1 MFNFRL
7 RYLVLF
13 LLVLILSASAY
24 AFAAANT
31 VPESGAGDGFDTI
44 SGYDITNVT
53 YDTETDSDPSTI
65 DTVSFTVAPSAGASA
80 ATEVFVTLENGSTTW
95 YPCTLAAGT
104 WTCAIGGA
112 VDTLDADELRVVAAQ

>member
-1 MFNFRL
+1 MSQNDTLLTVDRL
-7 RYLVLF
+7 SLRFGRGEEAADVLH
-13 LLVLILSASAY
+13 
-24 AFAAANT
+24 
-31 VPESGAGDGFDTI
+31 E
-44 SGYDITNVT
+44 
-53 YDTETDSDPSTI
+53 
-65 DTVSFTVAPSAGASA
+65 VSFTVAPAAGASA